1 MIQRHTSLSAHIVA
15 FCRFLRTEGFALGPA
30 EESIALEAMVH
41 LGFSSDQGAF
51 RLCLKA
57 TLARSKSQQER
68 FDVLFPKYFK
78 ELEQAV
84 DSGIKKDN
92 RSGKDRPKPQQAPG
106 LEVLKNWLYGKA
118 TDETVE
124 IAAASG
130 AEVLF
135 EKDFSRFNADE
146 LAEIQQ
152 LIRRLARTLAFRWS
166 RRQVRIRH
174 RKRLDIR
181 QTLRQNLRRGG
192 ELLELRYV
200 RRKIQRRQLLLVCDV
215 SKSMELYSNF
225 LIQFSYAFQQS
236 FRQIETF
243 VFGTALQRITPLLRG
258 AEYADALERL
268 QSYAAAWSGGT
279 RIGASLESLNQDYRH
294 LLRPQ
299 TVVIILSD
307 GMDTGAPELLASE
320 MQLLHN
326 RCARLIWLNPL
337 AGHPGYAPRTRG
349 MEAALPFVDVFA
361 PAHNLESLQALA
373 RLLG

>member
-1 MIQRHTSLSAHIVA
+1 MVQRHTSLSAHIVA
-15 FCRFLRTEGFALGPA
+15 FCRFLRAEGFALGA
-30 EESIALEAMVH
+30 EEEALA
-41 LGFSSDQGAF
+41 LQALAQLDFSLDQEAF

-68 FDVLFPKYFK
+68 FDALFPKYFK

-84 DSGIKKDN
+84 DSGIKKDS
-92 RSGKDRPKPQQAPG
+92 RQGKNRPKPQQAPG
-106 LEVLKNWLYGKA
+106 LEALKSWLYGKA
-118 TDETVE
+118 TDETIE
-124 IAAASG
+124 IAAAST
-130 AEVLF
+130 AEAIF
-135 EKDFSRFNADE
+135 EKDFSQFNADE

-152 LIRRLARTLAFRWS
+152 SIRRLARTLAFRWS
-166 RRQVRIRH
+166 RRQIRTH
-174 RKRLDIR
+174 RHKRPDLR
-181 QTLRQNLRRGG
+181 LTLRQNLRRGG
-192 ELLELRYV
+192 ELMELRFV
-200 RRKIQRRQLLLVCDV
+200 RRKIQRRRLLLVCDV

-268 QSYAAAWSGGT
+268 QSYAASWSGGT
-279 RIGASLESLNQDYRH
+279 RIGASLQQLNRDYRH
-294 LLRPQ
+294 LLKAQ

-307 GMDTGAPELLASE
+307 GMDTGAPNLLADE
-320 MQLLHN
+320 MRLLHQ

-337 AGHPGYAPRTRG
+337 AGHPGYSPRTRG

>member
-1 MIQRHTSLSAHIVA
+1 MIQRHTSLSAHVVA
-15 FCRFLRTEGFALGPA
+15 FCRFLRTEGFTLGAA
-30 EESIALEAMVH
+30 EESLALEAVSH
-41 LGFSSDQGAF
+41 LGFSSDQEAF

-68 FDVLFPKYFK
+68 FDHLFPKYFK

-84 DSGIKKDN
+84 DSGIKKDG
-92 RSGKDRPKPQQAPG
+92 RSGKDRAKPQQAPG
-106 LEVLKNWLYGKA
+106 LEALKSWLYGKA

-130 AEVLF
+130 TEALF
-135 EKDFSRFNADE
+135 DKDFSRFNADE

-166 RRQVRIRH
+166 RRQTRTKRH
-174 RKRLDIR
+174 KGLDIR

-243 VFGTALQRITPLLRG
+243 VFGTELQRVTPLLRG
-258 AEYADALERL
+258 AEYNDALERL
-268 QSYAAAWSGGT
+268 QGHAAAWSGGT
-279 RIGASLESLNQDYRH
+279 RIGESLQALNQDHRH
-294 LLRPQ
+294 LLRTQ

-307 GMDTGAPELLASE
+307 GMDTGAPELLAAE
-320 MQLLHN
+320 LRLLRS

-337 AGHPGYAPRTRG
+337 AGYPGYSPRTRG
-349 MEAALPFVDVFA
+349 MEAALPFVDIFA

-373 RLLG
+373 RFLG